1 MRPAGRPAGASEV
14 AASEPKRGLVVIFVA
29 LMLAMLLAA
38 LDQTIVST
46 ALPTIV
52 GDLGG
57 LTELSWVVTAYILT
71 SAVSTPLYGRIGDLF
86 GRKRIFQ
93 GAIVIFLVGSMLCG
107 LAQNMAELIGFR
119 ALQGI
124 GAGGLM
130 VGAQAIIGDVV
141 SPRERGRYMGYFG
154 AVFGLA
160 TVAGPLLGGF
170 FVDHGSWRWVFYV
183 NVPLGALALVITQV
197 ALHLPRH
204 RQEHSIDYLGAA
216 LLAAGVACIVLL
228 TTWGGIQYPWVSG
241 QIIGLGVA
249 GLVLLVAFG
258 FVERS
263 VPEPILPLRLF
274 RSRVF
279 TLVNV
284 VGFIV
289 GLALFGSIVFLPQY
303 LQIVKGDTAT
313 NSGLLLVPMMAGVL
327 VSSIVSGQMISRTG
341 RYRIWPVLG
350 TAVMGLGLYLLSTMN
365 ASTPGTLTAIFMVV
379 VGLGIGGVMQVLVLL
394 AQNAVSQRDLGTAT
408 STATFFRSMGGSIGL
423 PIFGSI
429 FSNLL
434 AGHLAQALPKG
445 VHVAGLSGGAGN
457 ASPQALA
464 ALPAPVHAAVVHAF
478 SQSLGGVFLA
488 GVPVAVLAFVLVWLI
503 PEVPLRTRAARA
515 LEAVEESLGSAAT
528 AAEVAD
534 RPAAGVAG

>member
-1 MRPAGRPAGASEV
+1 MRPAGRDPAASRVLGASEG
-14 AASEPKRGLVVIFVA
+14 ATSEPRRGLVVIFAA

-71 SAVSTPLYGRIGDLF
+71 SAVSTPLYGRIGDPF

-93 GAIVIFLVGSMLCG
+93 GAIVSCL
-107 LAQNMAELIGFR
+107 
-119 ALQGI
+119 
-124 GAGGLM
+124 AGGLM

-350 TAVMGLGLYLLSTMN
+350 TA
-365 ASTPGTLTAIFMVV
+365 IFMVV

-408 STATFFRSMGGSIGL
+408 STATFFRSMGVSIGL

-488 GVPVAVLAFVLVWLI
+488 GVPVAVLAFDLVWLI
-503 PEVPLRTRAARA
+503 PEVPLRTRAAGA
-515 LEAVEESLGSAAT
+515 LEGVEESLGSAAT